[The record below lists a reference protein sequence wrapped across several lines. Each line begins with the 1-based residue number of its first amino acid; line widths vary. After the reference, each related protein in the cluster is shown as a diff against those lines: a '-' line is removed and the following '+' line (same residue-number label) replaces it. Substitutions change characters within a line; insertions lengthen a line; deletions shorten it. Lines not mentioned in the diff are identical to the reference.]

1 MQTIMKMHET
11 TWYNLDLNIQCNQ
24 NTKLDYKATKQEKLK
39 GEAKLSKQ
47 VIPTVK
53 VNKTSDLNTKHLE
66 HE

>member
-1 MQTIMKMHET
+1 M
-11 TWYNLDLNIQCNQ
+11 
-24 NTKLDYKATKQEKLK
+24 KQEKLK

-53 VNKTSDLNTKHLE
+53 VNKTSNLNTKHLE